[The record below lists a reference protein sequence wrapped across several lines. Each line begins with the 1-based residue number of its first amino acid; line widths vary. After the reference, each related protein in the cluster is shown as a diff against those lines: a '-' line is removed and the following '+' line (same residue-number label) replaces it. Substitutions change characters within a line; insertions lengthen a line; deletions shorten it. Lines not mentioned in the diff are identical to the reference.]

1 MTTLEQDGLEVLLER
16 IPLSDTDA
24 LTAALDRSSLHRSR
38 AGMRNVLQL
47 EAVRSLALDPL
58 LLNFAK
64 AALGCQALP
73 FRATYASSK
82 VLQSKRRR
90 VLHIEYCSRA
100 SFPGGLEL
108 PVAC

>member
-47 EAVRSLALDPL
+47 EAVRSLALESIAPQ
-58 LLNFAK
+58 FRE
-64 AALGCQALP
+64 GCARLP
-73 FRATYASSK
+73 GTS
-82 VLQSKRRR
+82 
-90 VLHIEYCSRA
+90 
-100 SFPGGLEL
+100 L
-108 PVAC
+108 PRDIVRQVF